1 MLKKFQDSGKSR
13 ADLWAFAALV
23 AVEYSMES
31 NNMVCN
37 GAMANIGNPDLHQ
50 VISVISPL
58 CTFRSECVDKE
69 NIFPNSAI
77 TIK

>member
-1 MLKKFQDSGKSR
+1 MKKFQDSGKSR

-50 VISVISPL
+50 VISQSARLAP
-58 CTFRSECVDKE
+58 SEVNVLIKK
-69 NIFPNSAI
+69 IFFQIVPSQ
-77 TIK
+77 